1 MQLFNR
7 YFFCKSSSIEFI
19 YIYYLCWYNFLL
31 YSDGIKTNID
41 FVLCYELITLVYI
54 IMRDNSNTPRNCK
67 SSAIIQTPF
76 VLQGF
81 MTFETFT
88 CATPW
93 I

>member
-1 MQLFNR
+1 
-7 YFFCKSSSIEFI
+7 
-19 YIYYLCWYNFLL
+19 
-31 YSDGIKTNID
+31 
-41 FVLCYELITLVYI
+41 
-54 IMRDNSNTPRNCK
+54 MRDNSNTPNGNCK